1 MQQQEADAVLFVLCL
16 WMAGVLVLAVDLL
29 ALLVNLL
36 RGKE

>member
-1 MQQQEADAVLFVLCL
+1 MQQQESDALLFVLCL
-16 WMAGVLVLAVDLL
+16 WLSGVIELAVDLL